1 MATVTLK
8 GNQIHTLG
16 NLPENGA
23 TAPDFN
29 LTKNDLSTATLA
41 DYKGKKVVFNIFP
54 SIDTGTCAQ
63 SVRQFN
69 QEAAEL
75 DNTIVLCIS
84 KDLPF
89 AQARFCGAEGIKN
102 VEMLSD
108 FKDGNFG
115 KSYNLTFSDGPLAP
129 LHSRA
134 VVVLNEQGKVMYTEQ
149 VGEIVDEPNYK
160 AALEALLDA

>member
-8 GNQIHTLG
+8 GNQIHTIG
-16 NLPENGA
+16 SLPEKG
-23 TAPDFN
+23 TSAPNFN
-29 LTKNDLSTATLA
+29 LTKNDLSTTTLA
-41 DYKGKKVVFNIFP
+41 NYKGKKVVLNIFP

-69 QEAAEL
+69 TEAAEL
-75 DNTIVLCIS
+75 ENTVVLCIS

-89 AQARFCGAEGIKN
+89 AQARFCGAEGIAN

-115 KSYNLTFSDGPLAP
+115 NSYGLTFSDGPLAS
-129 LHSRA
+129 LLSRS
-134 VVVLNEQGKVMYTEQ
+134 VVVLNEEGKVMYTEQ
-149 VGEIVDEPNYK
+149 VAETVEEPNYK
-160 AALEALLDA
+160 AALEALMDA

>member
-8 GNQIHTLG
+8 GNPINTIGTLPSTG
-16 NLPENGA
+16 SE
-23 TAPDFN
+23 APSFS
-29 LTKNDLSTATLA
+29 LTKGDLSSANLS
-41 DYKGKKVVFNIFP
+41 DYKGKKIVLNIFP

-69 QEAAEL
+69 KEAAEL
-75 DNTIVLCIS
+75 DNTVVLCIS

-89 AQARFCGAEGIKN
+89 AQARFCGAEGITN

-115 KSYNLTFSDGPLAP
+115 KAYNVQFVDGPLAP
-129 LHSRA
+129 LLSRS
-134 VVVLNEQGKVMYTEQ
+134 VVVLNESGKVIYTEQ
-149 VGEIVDEPNYK
+149 VQETIEEPNYK
-160 AALEALLDA
+160 AALEALMNA